1 MSNIRNLIR
10 KMEVTKEPF
19 EKLVI
24 LGSIQ
29 DEIDKLKKVIS
40 KKIK

>member
-10 KMEVTKEPF
+10 KMEVAKAPF
-19 EKLVI
+19 EKLII